1 MVDDYHL
8 EILRGTDLMGRWYLA
23 DVEVKRE
30 IAERFTL
37 FLGDDEME
45 FLADDALVFA
55 YEGVTRMQQGWV
67 NAKKRKRRHRR
78 AAADAARRK
87 DEAPVESAPMPVK
100 VDEPPRPQAP
110 KKVPTSD
117 LAKKLAAI
125 ASAEAAANE
134 ESDKR
139 RLTWAEAEA
148 LELAQSAKTEPPPPA
163 KKPRKRAAP
172 KEEPAAP
179 PFTEPVPSGPLFTE
193 PSSPPPAPPRK
204 PRRVEPAPVAPS
216 VVAPP
221 ASEAPDV
228 APPKR
233 KRTPKPPIEAT
244 PIEPTPIEPT
254 PIEATPIEA
263 TPIEATP
270 IEATP
275 IEATPSEE
283 PPLGEPAETE
293 YPEPAWIA
301 PPPPARLVTV
311 DLSVEEPVVIETP
324 LAGEE
329 PPAAP
334 IPPEIE
340 DESSDELTKR
350 RQRRKSRREAVAD
363 VQVPDQETEAR
374 QITNIE
380 AARGKVKEPKGAG
393 HHPAETNV
401 GLLAKLRRPPKADQE
416 HIHTYEE
423 SRSAGGLTRRVCV
436 ECNHVSITSDD

>member
-1 MVDDYHL
+1 MDDFHL
-8 EILRGTDLMGRWYLA
+8 EILRGSDLMGRWYLA

-55 YEGVTRMQQGWV
+55 YEGVTRMQEGWV

-87 DEAPVESAPMPVK
+87 DEAPIEPAPAPAPVK
-100 VDEPPRPQAP
+100 VKEPTRPQAT

-125 ASAEAAANE
+125 ASAEAAAND
-134 ESDKR
+134 ESEKR

-148 LELAQSAKTEPPPPA
+148 LELAEAAKSEPPPPA

-172 KEEPAAP
+172 KEEPA
-179 PFTEPVPSGPLFTE
+179 PSGPLYTE
-193 PSSPPPAPPRK
+193 PYSPPPPPRTP
-204 PRRVEPAPVAPS
+204 PRVKSAATEPPAVAPAAAAE
-216 VVAPP
+216 VPKEVA
-221 ASEAPDV
+221 APR
-228 APPKR
+228 PKR
-233 KRTPKPPIEAT
+233 KRPPRPSIEPEPVAPEPVAPPPIQPP
-244 PIEPTPIEPT
+244 PIDEPLV
-254 PIEATPIEA
+254 
-263 TPIEATP
+263 
-270 IEATP
+270 
-275 IEATPSEE
+275 EE
-283 PPLGEPAETE
+283 PE
-293 YPEPAWIA
+293 YPEPSWIA

-311 DLSVEEPVVIETP
+311 DLSVEEPLVIESP
-324 LAGEE
+324 FAGSEAQE
-329 PPAAP
+329 APA
-334 IPPEIE
+334 PPEIE
-340 DESSDELTKR
+340 DEASDELTKR
-350 RQRRKSRREAVAD
+350 RQRRKSRRETA
-363 VQVPDQETEAR
+363 PDDQIQPDEETETR

-416 HIHTYEE
+416 HVHTYEE

>member
-1 MVDDYHL
+1 VVDDFHL
-8 EILRGTDLMGRWYLA
+8 EILRGSDLMGRWYLA

-55 YEGVTRMQQGWV
+55 YEGVTRMQEGWV

-87 DEAPVESAPMPVK
+87 DEAPIEPAPVK
-100 VDEPPRPQAP
+100 VDEPTRPQAT

-125 ASAEAAANE
+125 ASAEAAAND
-134 ESDKR
+134 ESEKR

-148 LELAQSAKTEPPPPA
+148 LELAEASKSEPPPPA

-172 KEEPAAP
+172 KEEPA
-179 PFTEPVPSGPLFTE
+179 PSGPLYTE
-193 PSSPPPAPPRK
+193 PYSPPPPPRT
-204 PRRVEPAPVAPS
+204 PPRVEPSAVESPAVAPA
-216 VVAPP
+216 VA
-221 ASEAPDV
+221 AEAPKEAA
-228 APPKR
+228 APRPKR
-233 KRTPKPPIEAT
+233 KRPPRPSIEHAPVVPEPVAPEPVAPEPVAAPPIQ
-244 PIEPTPIEPT
+244 PPPVDEPVVKE
-254 PIEATPIEA
+254 
-263 TPIEATP
+263 
-270 IEATP
+270 
-275 IEATPSEE
+275 
-283 PPLGEPAETE
+283 
-293 YPEPAWIA
+293 PEPEPSWIA

-311 DLSVEEPVVIETP
+311 DLSVEEPLVIETP
-324 LAGEE
+324 FAGGEAQE
-329 PPAAP
+329 APA
-334 IPPEIE
+334 PPEIE
-340 DESSDELTKR
+340 EEASDELTKR
-350 RQRRKSRREAVAD
+350 RQRRKSRRETAPD
-363 VQVPDQETEAR
+363 DQVLSDEVTEAR

-416 HIHTYEE
+416 HVHTYEE

-436 ECNHVSITSDD
+436 ECSHVSITSDD

>member
-87 DEAPVESAPMPVK
+87 DEAPVEPAPMPVK

-110 KKVPTSD
+110 TKVPTSD

-148 LELAQSAKTEPPPPA
+148 LELAQNAKTEPPPPP

-172 KEEPAAP
+172 KEEPPAP
-179 PFTEPVPSGPLFTE
+179 LFTEPVPSGPLVAE
-193 PSSPPPAPPRK
+193 PSSQPPPPPRK
-204 PRRVEPAPVAPS
+204 PRRPAPVEPS

-221 ASEAPDV
+221 AAEAPVV

-233 KRTPKPPIEAT
+233 KRTPKPPIETT
-244 PIEPTPIEPT
+244 PIETTPVEEPPIETTPIETT
-254 PIEATPIEA
+254 PV
-263 TPIEATP
+263 
-270 IEATP
+270 
-275 IEATPSEE
+275 EE
-283 PPLGEPAETE
+283 PPIVEPPIAVETE
-293 YPEPAWIA
+293 YPEPSWIA

-329 PPAAP
+329 PPETP
-334 IPPEIE
+334 VLPEIE

-363 VQVPDQETEAR
+363 VQMPDPETEAR

-416 HIHTYEE
+416 HVHSYEE

>member
-8 EILRGTDLMGRWYLA
+8 EILRGNDLMGRWYLA

-87 DEAPVESAPMPVK
+87 DEAPVDSAPMPVT
-100 VDEPPRPQAP
+100 VEEPARPQIA

-125 ASAEAAANE
+125 ASAEAAANGGSE
-134 ESDKR
+134 KR

-148 LELAQSAKTEPPPPA
+148 LELAQSAKSEPPPA
-163 KKPRKRAAP
+163 LKKPRKKAAP
-172 KEEPAAP
+172 KD
-179 PFTEPVPSGPLFTE
+179 EPVPSGPLFTE
-193 PSSPPPAPPRK
+193 PVSSGPLFTEPPSPPPPPPRK
-204 PRRVEPAPVAPS
+204 PRRPAAAKPPTVAQPAVEEPIEL
-216 VVAPP
+216 APP
-221 ASEAPDV
+221 PA
-228 APPKR
+228 KR
-233 KRTPKPPIEAT
+233 KRTPKPAIEAPIEEPAIQAT
-244 PIEPTPIEPT
+244 PP
-254 PIEATPIEA
+254 
-263 TPIEATP
+263 
-270 IEATP
+270 
-275 IEATPSEE
+275 EE
-283 PPLGEPAETE
+283 MPVAAESE
-293 YPEPAWIA
+293 YPEPSWIA
-301 PPPPARLVTV
+301 PPPARLVTV
-311 DLSVEEPVVIETP
+311 DLSSVEEPVVIETS
-324 LAGEE
+324 LRAEE
-329 PPAAP
+329 PPEEAAP
-334 IPPEIE
+334 LEIE
-340 DESSDELTKR
+340 EESSDELTKR
-350 RQRRKSRREAVAD
+350 RQRRKSRRESAPEEEPP
-363 VQVPDQETEAR
+363 QPETNAR

-380 AARGKVKEPKGAG
+380 AARGKIKEPKGAG

>member
-1 MVDDYHL
+1 VVDDFHL
-8 EILRGTDLMGRWYLA
+8 EILRGSDLMGRWYLA

-55 YEGVTRMQQGWV
+55 YEGVTRMQEGWV

-87 DEAPVESAPMPVK
+87 DEAPAELAPAPVK
-100 VDEPPRPQAP
+100 VEETVRPQAT
-110 KKVPTSD
+110 KKVPASD

-125 ASAEAAANE
+125 ASAEAAAND

-148 LELAQSAKTEPPPPA
+148 LELAQAAKSEPPPPD

-172 KEEPAAP
+172 KDDPAP
-179 PFTEPVPSGPLFTE
+179 PGPLFTE
-193 PSSPPPAPPRK
+193 PYSPPPRK
-204 PRRVEPAPVAPS
+204 PRRVEPAAVESPA
-216 VVAPP
+216 VVPP
-221 ASEAPDV
+221 AAEIPAP
-228 APPKR
+228 PPKR
-233 KRTPKPPIEAT
+233 KRPPKPAVERAPVDPALVEPALVEPALVEPAAVEPAPVEPAPVEPAPVKEAVIEA
-244 PIEPTPIEPT
+244 EV
-254 PIEATPIEA
+254 A
-263 TPIEATP
+263 
-270 IEATP
+270 
-275 IEATPSEE
+275 
-283 PPLGEPAETE
+283 
-293 YPEPAWIA
+293 YPEPSWIA

-311 DLSVEEPVVIETP
+311 DLSVEEPVVVETP
-324 LAGEE
+324 LAE
-329 PPAAP
+329 PPEAP
-334 IPPEIE
+334 APSEIE
-340 DESSDELTKR
+340 VESSDELTKR
-350 RQRRKSRREAVAD
+350 RQRRKSRREPASD
-363 VQVPDQETEAR
+363 DQVPDEETEAR

-380 AARGKVKEPKGAG
+380 VARGKVKEPRGAG

-416 HIHTYEE
+416 HVHTYEE

>member
-1 MVDDYHL
+1 VVDDFHL
-8 EILRGTDLMGRWYLA
+8 EILRGPDLMGRWYLA

-55 YEGVTRMQQGWV
+55 YEGVTRMQEGWV

-87 DEAPVESAPMPVK
+87 DEAPVESGPVPVK
-100 VDEPPRPQAP
+100 VEEPLRPEAT

-125 ASAEAAANE
+125 ASAEAAAND

-148 LELAQSAKTEPPPPA
+148 LELAQAAKNEPPPPD

-172 KEEPAAP
+172 KDDPA
-179 PFTEPVPSGPLFTE
+179 PSGPLFTE
-193 PSSPPPAPPRK
+193 PYSPPPPPRK
-204 PRRVEPAPVAPS
+204 PRRVDPAAVEAPAVVPPAAEAPPPRPKRKRPPKPPVERAPVEPALVEPAPVEPAPF
-216 VVAPP
+216 
-221 ASEAPDV
+221 
-228 APPKR
+228 
-233 KRTPKPPIEAT
+233 
-244 PIEPTPIEPT
+244 
-254 PIEATPIEA
+254 
-263 TPIEATP
+263 
-270 IEATP
+270 
-275 IEATPSEE
+275 EE
-283 PPLGEPAETE
+283 PVMETE
-293 YPEPAWIA
+293 AAYPEPSWIA

-311 DLSVEEPVVIETP
+311 DLSVEEPVVVETP
-324 LAGEE
+324 LAE
-329 PPAAP
+329 PPEAP
-334 IPPEIE
+334 APPEIE
-340 DESSDELTKR
+340 EESSDELTKR
-350 RQRRKSRREAVAD
+350 RQRRKSRREPAAD
-363 VQVPDQETEAR
+363 DQGADEETEAR

-380 AARGKVKEPKGAG
+380 VARGKVKEPKGAG

-416 HIHTYEE
+416 HVHTYEE